1 MSDIEITPTPVSE
14 EAPAAKTSPAKTTK
28 AKETSKVKKA
38 AAAKPIH
45 TKYADMIN
53 AAISALKEW

>member
-14 EAPAAKTSPAKTTK
+14 EAPAAKTSPAK
-28 AKETSKVKKA
+28 ETSKVKNA